1 MHCARNA
8 GRSHGCGTGK
18 KPEELGRCVLS
29 FRRNDAAR
37 FPLERTKTNYP
48 LEKALKDVGVQA
60 ISEFLHPGKRGMMR

>member
-1 MHCARNA
+1 M
-8 GRSHGCGTGK
+8 
-18 KPEELGRCVLS
+18 LS

-60 ISEFLHPGKRGMMR
+60 ISEFLRPGKRGTMR

>member
-1 MHCARNA
+1 M
-8 GRSHGCGTGK
+8 
-18 KPEELGRCVLS
+18 LS

-48 LEKALKDVGVQA
+48 LEKAFKDVGVQA